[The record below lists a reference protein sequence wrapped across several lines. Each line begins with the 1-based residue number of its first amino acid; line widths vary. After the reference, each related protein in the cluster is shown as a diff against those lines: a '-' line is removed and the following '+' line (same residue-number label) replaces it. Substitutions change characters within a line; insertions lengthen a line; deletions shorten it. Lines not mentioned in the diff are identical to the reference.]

1 MPTFSPLA
9 RPLSSRPLAQDKFID
24 AANRRRAVCGCS
36 WCSVQTFFFFFFSR
50 SAVVMASDREV
61 EAVRRCLELAQ
72 AAQDKSK

>member
-1 MPTFSPLA
+1 MLRIA
-9 RPLSSRPLAQDKFID
+9 ESR
-24 AANRRRAVCGCS
+24 NRRVWMQLVLSANIS
-36 WCSVQTFFFFFFSR
+36 FFFFSR